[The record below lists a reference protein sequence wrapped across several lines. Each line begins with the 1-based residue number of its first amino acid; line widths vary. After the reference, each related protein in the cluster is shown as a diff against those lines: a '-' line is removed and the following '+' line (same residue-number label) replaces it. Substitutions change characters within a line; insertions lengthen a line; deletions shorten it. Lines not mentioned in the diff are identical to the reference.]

1 MKKILVS
8 ILLIK
13 LAFAN
18 ILVFENNTSL
28 VSEQNLTNQKKL
40 TVETNTTDVN
50 ISNEINISNENN
62 YSEYNLSINKEQNI
76 SELNYSKTNNEINE
90 TNISNYLNSDLNFSQ
105 EENNSEVETVTEEF
119 NASFKT
125 LNPHIDIAIVFEKN
139 ILKRYKKNIINSINA
154 YLLYKN
160 VDFNIKVF
168 NNIQDA
174 SNYYENILYFTT
186 DANLSMLKEYP
197 NNFFFPIIFNPSEKS
212 DNLFFAGLN
221 FKNQIDKLIAFMK
234 EKKAIIINSN
244 TIMAK
249 KLTLIE
255 TNSTNATIMSDNN
268 INYKELNQS
277 YIFFN
282 TPSNKTAQI
291 LSNINYQNIETNLQF
306 SSQIN
311 YDPLLIKLT
320 QPQDVEKLLIANS
333 LINIPL
339 TLDSYNELFN
349 TNIRFNWLNYTTSL
363 LLNKI
368 YNISSNGEEFFL
380 NDFKMNIF
388 NNQVEYKTK
397 IYQII
402 DNSFRE
408 VY

>member
-18 ILVFENNTSL
+18 VLVFENNTSL
-28 VSEQNLTNQKKL
+28 VSEKNLTNQKKL
-40 TVETNTTDVN
+40 TKIEINTTDV
-50 ISNEINISNENN
+50 NISNENN
-62 YSEYNLSINKEQNI
+62 YSEYNLSINKKQNI
-76 SELNYSKTNNEINE
+76 SELNYSKINNEINE
-90 TNISNYLNSDLNFSQ
+90 TNTSNHINIDLNFSQ
-105 EENNSEVETVTEEF
+105 EKNNSKVETVTEEF
-119 NASFKT
+119 NTSFKT
-125 LNPHIDIAIVFEKN
+125 LNPHIDIAIVFKKN
-139 ILKRYKKNIINSINA
+139 ILNRYKKNIINSINA